1 MPNGFPV
8 IADKALALWSLQN
21 ICHLD
26 GGEYRQ
32 NLIEH
37 MENEQVLIS
46 WGHLRILK
54 AYPANHR
61 TEELKKSWG
70 NGASLTVF
78 MASECY
84 ILEAQEKVNLVL
96 IHNISCRKTHIGLK
110 LSSLSRT
117 LIYGPSENLQT
128 CSMLVQWYHQ
138 LVLPSQLF
146 KLIFVA
152 PSQSLCCHT
161 LCPKVPKL
169 SPMAYTKWP

>member
-1 MPNGFPV
+1 
-8 IADKALALWSLQN
+8 
-21 ICHLD
+21 
-26 GGEYRQ
+26 
-32 NLIEH
+32 

-46 WGHLRILK
+46 WSHLRILK

-61 TEELKKSWG
+61 PEELKQSWG

-96 IHNISCRKTHIGLK
+96 IHNIPCRKTHIGLK

-117 LIYGPSENLQT
+117 LIYSPSENLQT
-128 CSMLVQWYHQ
+128 CSMLVQWNHQ

-146 KLIFVA
+146 KLIYA
-152 PSQSLCCHT
+152 PSQSLCCILYVQRYPNCLQWNILSGPNGPHRLEGMGFIEPPHACWY
-161 LCPKVPKL
+161 LCCF
-169 SPMAYTKWP
+169 WQC